1 MKYKKSMIILITTIF
16 LFSIA
21 SACASDT
28 NTTTMA
34 VADEQTTEEINEIEA
49 DNPASDDSKI
59 LGSSA
64 GNEILKSGSTTVT
77 NHTFEA
83 IQSAIDEGYDTIYL
97 EPGIYNGTNPI
108 GITDNENIVN
118 IIGNSTILD
127 GQGRTSILF
136 ISNSNNIKIQN
147 ITFANGND
155 NGGGA
160 IFVERGFM
168 EIIDCTFTNNTV
180 LNKTGGGAILS
191 SLSDVKVINST
202 FTNNKAIMGGAIACM
217 IGTMTAEGCIFTNN
231 TAEDDYII
239 YILESNGQ
247 ITTSV
252 FTNNRANGI
261 VYIDGDTGS
270 TINNNIFL
278 NNIGTPVDFYY
289 ESNTDYNWFG
299 HNESNYKDDSG
310 IGKCN
315 KWLFLNATATPD
327 TMNMS
332 DTSNVTFTIW
342 AYDSST
348 NTTTPYDKNLLKPVD
363 LKITAEK
370 GNLSSN
376 TAKFDE
382 TIIYTPNSGG
392 NSGVTAS
399 VENAAYTIY
408 INVNKGNPSL
418 SLVDGEVPYSE
429 NTTLTLNYNSLA
441 TGKVNITLKGKK
453 HSKTLTDLT
462 LNSTIDLGNVLPDEY
477 DVSVAYS
484 GDDSFTDA
492 TATGKLTVLKI
503 DSDIKVKAHDINV
516 TDTDGIMFTVTLP
529 ENATGNMTIS
539 NGKTVDVAK
548 KGKVKKGKL
557 IVEIKNDEYPVGE
570 YEWTFTY
577 LGDDIYKNST
587 DKATSKVL
595 IIESKITPENK
606 TIEMIFDD
614 KSKVNYTTDPEGLE
628 AIKFEST
635 NESVVTVTS
644 KGVIKAVG
652 AGKAKVIISFDG
664 NENYTASNAT
674 VSVTV
679 EKANS
684 TLTVP
689 DVTFD
694 YGKKGTSNTT
704 FTGAT
709 GINATVND
717 TNAVVE
723 IDGSVITV
731 SNLTVGTYTL
741 TVTTV
746 PDANHKKT
754 TKTADITVNKADS
767 KVSVDVPDI
776 YYGSSA
782 NVNATYEGAT
792 GITATIAGKN
802 LTVKD
807 NTIIIPD
814 DLDAD
819 PYVLTVITVPDEN
832 HNEITEYFEIYVNP
846 ANSTID
852 VDDAET
858 DYGKSVDINVTYEG
872 ATGITAK
879 LNDKNLTVKNNTI
892 TIPNNLDAKTYTLTV
907 TTIPDKNHNPTT
919 KTATITVNKVN
930 STIDIDN
937 AETDYGKSVDINVTY
952 EGATGITAKLNDKNL
967 TVKNNTITIPN
978 DLDAG
983 TYNLIVTTTTDS
995 NHNPTTKTTTVT
1007 VNRINSTLTVP
1018 DITFNYGETGTATTT
1033 YTGATGVRA
1042 SVNDTGAH
1050 VEINGRS
1057 ITVSNLPAGTYT
1069 LTVTTIPD
1077 DNHNSTEKTAKVTVN
1092 KVDSTITAGD
1102 ITFEYGLTGKTT
1114 VSYTGASGFN
1124 ATIEKGTVQIEGNS
1138 IIVSGLNPGNYT
1150 LNMTTIPD
1158 VSHNAV
1164 SKSIKVKVNKATT
1177 EITAPGT
1184 ITVYNINKY
1193 LTITLKDN
1201 KNSTIAGA
1209 KITVNINGAKT
1220 YTTDKNGQ
1228 VKINTKTLTPKVY
1241 NAKITFAGNAT
1252 HSKSQATSYILSI
1265 KATPILT
1272 AKNKTFKSTDK
1283 TKKYSVSLRNNL
1295 KAPLKKFH
1303 VKLTIGKT
1311 TYKTTTNAK
1320 GIATFKLTK
1329 LTKTSQATV
1338 KYLGNK
1344 NYNAASKKVKLT
1356 VKKVFKTI
1364 SKGSKNHAMVK
1375 KIQKALI
1382 SKGYYKSPSGKAYAV
1397 DGIYGDY
1404 TEKAVKQFQKA
1415 KKLKVTGKVD
1425 EKTAK
1430 KLGIIK

>member
-1 MKYKKSMIILITTIF
+1 M
-16 LFSIA
+16 
-21 SACASDT
+21 
-28 NTTTMA
+28 
-34 VADEQTTEEINEIEA
+34 
-49 DNPASDDSKI
+49 
-59 LGSSA
+59 
-64 GNEILKSGSTTVT
+64 
-77 NHTFEA
+77 
-83 IQSAIDEGYDTIYL
+83 
-97 EPGIYNGTNPI
+97 
-108 GITDNENIVN
+108 
-118 IIGNSTILD
+118 
-127 GQGRTSILF
+127 
-136 ISNSNNIKIQN
+136 
-147 ITFANGND
+147 
-155 NGGGA
+155 
-160 IFVERGFM
+160 
-168 EIIDCTFTNNTV
+168 
-180 LNKTGGGAILS
+180 
-191 SLSDVKVINST
+191 
-202 FTNNKAIMGGAIACM
+202 
-217 IGTMTAEGCIFTNN
+217 
-231 TAEDDYII
+231 
-239 YILESNGQ
+239 
-247 ITTSV
+247 
-252 FTNNRANGI
+252 
-261 VYIDGDTGS
+261 
-270 TINNNIFL
+270 
-278 NNIGTPVDFYY
+278 
-289 ESNTDYNWFG
+289 
-299 HNESNYKDDSG
+299 
-310 IGKCN
+310 
-315 KWLFLNATATPD
+315 
-327 TMNMS
+327 
-332 DTSNVTFTIW
+332 
-342 AYDSST
+342 
-348 NTTTPYDKNLLKPVD
+348 
-363 LKITAEK
+363 
-370 GNLSSN
+370 
-376 TAKFDE
+376 
-382 TIIYTPNSGG
+382 
-392 NSGVTAS
+392 
-399 VENAAYTIY
+399 
-408 INVNKGNPSL
+408 
-418 SLVDGEVPYSE
+418 
-429 NTTLTLNYNSLA
+429 
-441 TGKVNITLKGKK
+441 
-453 HSKTLTDLT
+453 
-462 LNSTIDLGNVLPDEY
+462 
-477 DVSVAYS
+477 
-484 GDDSFTDA
+484 
-492 TATGKLTVLKI
+492 
-503 DSDIKVKAHDINV
+503 
-516 TDTDGIMFTVTLP
+516 
-529 ENATGNMTIS
+529 
-539 NGKTVDVAK
+539 
-548 KGKVKKGKL
+548 
-557 IVEIKNDEYPVGE
+557 
-570 YEWTFTY
+570 
-577 LGDDIYKNST
+577 
-587 DKATSKVL
+587 
-595 IIESKITPENK
+595 
-606 TIEMIFDD
+606 
-614 KSKVNYTTDPEGLE
+614 
-628 AIKFEST
+628 
-635 NESVVTVTS
+635 
-644 KGVIKAVG
+644 
-652 AGKAKVIISFDG
+652 
-664 NENYTASNAT
+664 
-674 VSVTV
+674 
-679 EKANS
+679 
-684 TLTVP
+684 TVP

-717 TNAVVE
+717 TNTVVE

-814 DLDAD
+814 DLDAG

-852 VDDAET
+852 VDD
-858 DYGKSVDINVTYEG
+858 
-872 ATGITAK
+872 
-879 LNDKNLTVKNNTI
+879 
-892 TIPNNLDAKTYTLTV
+892 
-907 TTIPDKNHNPTT
+907 
-919 KTATITVNKVN
+919 
-930 STIDIDN
+930 

-1397 DGIYGDY
+1397 DGIYGDH

>member
-399 VENAAYTIY
+399 VENAAYTIH

-717 TNAVVE
+717 TNTVVE

-814 DLDAD
+814 DLDAG

-852 VDDAET
+852 VDD
-858 DYGKSVDINVTYEG
+858 
-872 ATGITAK
+872 
-879 LNDKNLTVKNNTI
+879 
-892 TIPNNLDAKTYTLTV
+892 
-907 TTIPDKNHNPTT
+907 
-919 KTATITVNKVN
+919 
-930 STIDIDN
+930 